1 MSDQH
6 TAARLAFHG
15 FGETEAAPLV
25 STPPPGPREEGPA
38 CLHRLHGV
46 IPRERDEW
54 RITTQPAHKNRSGFV
69 SPARIC
75 IRRWHRGRDG
85 QWWTDPRNPGISI
98 AAAHAAEFGRAVAA
112 AVAALTCEAK
122 P

>member
-1 MSDQH
+1 MSDPSS

-15 FGETEAAPLV
+15 MTETAAAPLV
-25 STPPPGPREEGPA
+25 STPPRDEGPA
-38 CLHRLHGV
+38 SLHRLHGV

-54 RITTQPAHKNRSGFV
+54 RVTSQPAHKNRSGFV

-98 AAAHAAEFGRAVAA
+98 AAANAAEFGRAVAE
-112 AVAALTCEAK
+112 AVAALLAGEAHR
-122 P
+122 